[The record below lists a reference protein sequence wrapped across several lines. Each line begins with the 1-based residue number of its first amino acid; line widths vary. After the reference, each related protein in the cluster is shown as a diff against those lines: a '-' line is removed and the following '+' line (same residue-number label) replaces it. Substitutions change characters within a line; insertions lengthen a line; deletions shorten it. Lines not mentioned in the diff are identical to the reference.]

1 MIALAALTGL
11 RRGELRSLDPPNVQG
26 GRIILRP
33 GQTKSG
39 KARVVPL
46 PPDGMALV
54 EDLPFSTTG
63 HQLRKAFEAA
73 RKGIRRE
80 ELRFHDLRHT
90 YASLLAEAG
99 ETLTTVRDMLGTAR

>member
-1 MIALAALTGL
+1 MRYA
-11 RRGELRSLDPPNVQG
+11 RGAQSDRPGGVDGAQAGRATELDPPNVQG

-63 HQLRKAFEAA
+63 TSFA
-73 RKGIRRE
+73 RRSRRRE
-80 ELRFHDLRHT
+80 KESD
-90 YASLLAEAG
+90 
-99 ETLTTVRDMLGTAR
+99 VRSYDFMTCATHMHRYWQKQGRR